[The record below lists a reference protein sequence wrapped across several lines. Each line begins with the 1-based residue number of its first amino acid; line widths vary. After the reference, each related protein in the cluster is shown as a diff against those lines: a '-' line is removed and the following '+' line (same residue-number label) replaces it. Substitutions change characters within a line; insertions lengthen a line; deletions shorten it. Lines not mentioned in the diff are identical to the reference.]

1 MQTASELD
9 DILPGG
15 DMGAQHCMNAMILH
29 GQGTPILRALCCM
42 RPLQLMRV
50 PCRLAVCC
58 LEETV
63 AHYVASLLTYTRAIT
78 DPFLKRMEADY
89 QQLCDFFEKSCA
101 KERVRCVRD
110 VCLCSV
116 ASM

>member
-1 MQTASELD
+1 M
-9 DILPGG
+9 
-15 DMGAQHCMNAMILH
+15 
-29 GQGTPILRALCCM
+29 
-42 RPLQLMRV
+42 
-50 PCRLAVCC
+50 CC

-101 KERVRCVRD
+101 KERVRCAACRVHAIRRS
-110 VCLCSV
+110 SV